1 MSISTPK
8 VKPVPAGPVRVATAV
23 LAAVLALVLASTT
36 EAASPDTTTEATAS
50 QAGVP
55 LQAPPGGHQLQRLKR
70 VATKWA
76 RLFAV
81 NDCTRYMR
89 QSVCERLACHGKMG
103 EPIENCT
110 PVSAA
115 FQQTFADATVEDI
128 AIGWHGRHGGYR
140 AAVKFS
146 NGVVVL
152 FNDGGGRWTIT
163 LPNRR
168 FVRAA
173 TG

>member
-1 MSISTPK
+1 
-8 VKPVPAGPVRVATAV
+8 
-23 LAAVLALVLASTT
+23 
-36 EAASPDTTTEATAS
+36 
-50 QAGVP
+50 
-55 LQAPPGGHQLQRLKR
+55 
-70 VATKWA
+70 
-76 RLFAV
+76 
-81 NDCTRYMR
+81 MR

-128 AIGWHGRHGGYR
+128 AIGWHGAHAR

-146 NGVVVL
+146 NGVVVCSTTERAL
-152 FNDGGGRWTIT
+152 DDHAAESPLRQ
-163 LPNRR
+163 
-168 FVRAA
+168 AA